1 MPGLSN
7 TQCLSF
13 SWNFL
18 YPMNGFVRTMTDVPG
33 AGLGL
38 VLDTMAKTSAIIN
51 LELCNFASQ
60 VQMPT

>member
-1 MPGLSN
+1 
-7 TQCLSF
+7 
-13 SWNFL
+13 
-18 YPMNGFVRTMTDVPG
+18 MNGFVRTMTDVPG